1 MASKTSGR
9 SRDAADKTKTD
20 KTTADKTKADKTK
33 AGTAADAAK
42 LAGDASD
49 YVTFVIAGQLFGIPV
64 LKVQDVLA
72 SCEVTRI
79 PLAPPEIAGALNLRG
94 RIVTA
99 IDVRLRLGLAA
110 REGDG
115 EEMSIVVDQGGELYS
130 LMVDEVGEVLS
141 LDPKGFQRN
150 PPTLDPRFRE
160 YSNGIYRLKERLL
173 VVLDVDG
180 LLDYG
185 GGQTKAA

>member
-1 MASKTSGR
+1 MA
-9 SRDAADKTKTD
+9 KTKT
-20 KTTADKTKADKTK
+20 KPAAGGASAKGK
-33 AGTAADAAK
+33 AGAAPAEAAGAK
-42 LAGDASD
+42 TGGPAVAGDATD

-72 SCEVTRI
+72 ACTVTRI

-99 IDVRLRLGLAA
+99 IDVRLRLGLPAA
-110 REGDG
+110 KETAER
-115 EEMSIVVDQGGELYS
+115 MSIVVDQGGELYS

-141 LDPKGFQRN
+141 LDPAGFQRN
-150 PPTLDPRFRE
+150 PPTLDARFRE
-160 YSNGIYRLKERLL
+160 YSHGIFRLKERLL

-180 LLDYG
+180 LLDYEG
-185 GGQTKAA
+185 ATKAA

>member
-1 MASKTSGR
+1 MANKTNAKARAKGK
-9 SRDAADKTKTD
+9 D
-20 KTTADKTKADKTK
+20 TAK
-33 AGTAADAAK
+33 AGGQ
-42 LAGDASD
+42 GDAKAGRGNRAGGDATD

-72 SCEVTRI
+72 ACEVTRI

-99 IDVRLRLGLAA
+99 LDVRLRLGLPPSKDADE
-110 REGDG
+110 R
-115 EEMSIVVDQGGELYS
+115 MSIVVEQSGELYS

-141 LDPKGFQRN
+141 LDPAGFQRN
-150 PPTLDPRFRE
+150 PPTLDARFRE
-160 YSNGIYRLKERLL
+160 YSNGIFRLKERLL

-180 LLDYG
+180 LLDYEG
-185 GGQTKAA
+185 VTKAA

>member
-1 MASKTSGR
+1 MSQGKREMASKTS
-9 SRDAADKTKTD
+9 
-20 KTTADKTKADKTK
+20 KTKANGKDHGKRDTGANG
-33 AGTAADAAK
+33 AGALAPGHHAAGAEAT
-42 LAGDASD
+42 D
-49 YVTFVIAGQLFGIPV
+49 YVTFVIANQLFGIPV

-79 PLAPPEIAGALNLRG
+79 PLAPPEVAGALNLRG

-99 IDVRLRLGLAA
+99 IDVRLRLGLKPRPADA
-110 REGDG
+110 EQT
-115 EEMSIVVDQGGELYS
+115 SIVVEQTGELYS

-141 LDPKGFQRN
+141 LDPKGFQKN
-150 PPTLDPRFRE
+150 PPTLDARFRE
-160 YSNGIYRLKERLL
+160 YSSGIYRLKERLL

-185 GGQTKAA
+185 AGQKAA

>member
-1 MASKTSGR
+1 MANKTNAKARPKGN
-9 SRDAADKTKTD
+9 DTAKPGGQGETKPG
-20 KTTADKTKADKTK
+20 KANRVN
-33 AGTAADAAK
+33 
-42 LAGDASD
+42 GDATD

-72 SCEVTRI
+72 ACEVTRI

-99 IDVRLRLGLAA
+99 LDVRLRLGLPPSNDANE
-110 REGDG
+110 R
-115 EEMSIVVDQGGELYS
+115 MSIVVEQSGELYS

-141 LDPKGFQRN
+141 LDPAGFQRN
-150 PPTLDPRFRE
+150 PPTLDARFRE
-160 YSNGIYRLKERLL
+160 YSNGIFRLKERLL

-180 LLDYG
+180 LLDYEG
-185 GGQTKAA
+185 VNKAA

>member
-1 MASKTSGR
+1 MAKKTE
-9 SRDAADKTKTD
+9 
-20 KTTADKTKADKTK
+20 TKARSKGKPQAGAAGEAKTAK
-33 AGTAADAAK
+33 AARGNGSAT
-42 LAGDASD
+42 D

-72 SCEVTRI
+72 ACEVTRI

-99 IDVRLRLGLAA
+99 LDVRLRLGLPSAT
-110 REGDG
+110 GV
-115 EEMSIVVDQGGELYS
+115 EERMSIVVEQSGELYS

-141 LDPKGFQRN
+141 LDPAGFQRN
-150 PPTLDPRFRE
+150 PPTLDARFRE
-160 YSNGIYRLKERLL
+160 YSNGIFRLKERLL

-180 LLDYG
+180 LLDYEG
-185 GGQTKAA
+185 VTKAA

>member
-1 MASKTSGR
+1 MAKKTESKA
-9 SRDAADKTKTD
+9 RDTGKGQAKAAEPG
-20 KTTADKTKADKTK
+20 ADRGAR
-33 AGTAADAAK
+33 AGGEAT
-42 LAGDASD
+42 D
-49 YVTFVIAGQLFGIPV
+49 YVTFVIAGQLFGIPD

-72 SCEVTRI
+72 ACEVTRI

-99 IDVRLRLGLAA
+99 LDVRLRLGLPQAKDA
-110 REGDG
+110 
-115 EEMSIVVDQGGELYS
+115 EERMSIVVEQSGELYS

-150 PPTLDPRFRE
+150 PPTLDARFRE
-160 YSNGIYRLKERLL
+160 YSHGIFRLKERLL

-180 LLDYG
+180 LLDYEAAS
-185 GGQTKAA
+185 KAA

>member
-1 MASKTSGR
+1 MAQ
-9 SRDAADKTKTD
+9 
-20 KTTADKTKADKTK
+20 KTTTKSGNHGKVDKTKAANGSGAVSAAEAHDAT
-33 AGTAADAAK
+33 AHVAADAT
-42 LAGDASD
+42 D
-49 YVTFVIAGQLFGIPV
+49 YVTFVIAKQMFGIPV

-79 PLAPPEIAGALNLRG
+79 PLAPPEVAGALNLRG

-110 REGDG
+110 RNTEDHQT
-115 EEMSIVVDQGGELYS
+115 SIVVEQNGELYS

-141 LDPKGFQRN
+141 LDPKGFQKN
-150 PPTLDPRFRE
+150 PPTLDARFRE
-160 YSNGIYRLKERLL
+160 YSSGIFRLKERLL

-185 GGQTKAA
+185 AGQKAA

>member
-1 MASKTSGR
+1 MAKTTEKKTR
-9 SRDAADKTKTD
+9 AKNRDAA
-20 KTTADKTKADKTK
+20 
-33 AGTAADAAK
+33 GGDAA
-42 LAGDASD
+42 LAGKAARSVDATD

-72 SCEVTRI
+72 ACQVTRI

-99 IDVRLRLGLAA
+99 LDVRLRLGLPPANDA
-110 REGDG
+110 
-115 EEMSIVVDQGGELYS
+115 EERMSIVVEQAGELYS

-141 LDPKGFQRN
+141 LDPAGFQRN
-150 PPTLDPRFRE
+150 PPTLDARFRE
-160 YSNGIYRLKERLL
+160 YSNGIFRLKERLL

-180 LLDYG
+180 LLDYEG
-185 GGQTKAA
+185 VTKAA

>member
-1 MASKTSGR
+1 MAKKTESKA
-9 SRDAADKTKTD
+9 RDTGKGQAKAAAAAEPG
-20 KTTADKTKADKTK
+20 ADRGAR
-33 AGTAADAAK
+33 AGGEAT
-42 LAGDASD
+42 D

-72 SCEVTRI
+72 ACEVTRI

-99 IDVRLRLGLAA
+99 LDVRLRLGLPQAKDA
-110 REGDG
+110 
-115 EEMSIVVDQGGELYS
+115 EERMSIVVEQSGELYS

-150 PPTLDPRFRE
+150 PPTLDARFRE
-160 YSNGIYRLKERLL
+160 YSHGIFRLKERLL

-180 LLDYG
+180 LLDYEAAS
-185 GGQTKAA
+185 KAA

>member
-1 MASKTSGR
+1 MSQGKREMASKTS
-9 SRDAADKTKTD
+9 
-20 KTTADKTKADKTK
+20 KTKANGKDHGKSD
-33 AGTAADAAK
+33 TAANGAGALAPGHHAAG
-42 LAGDASD
+42 AEATD
-49 YVTFVIAGQLFGIPV
+49 YVTFVIANQLFGIPV

-79 PLAPPEIAGALNLRG
+79 PLAPPEVAGALNLRG

-99 IDVRLRLGLAA
+99 IDVRLRLGLKPRPADA
-110 REGDG
+110 EQT
-115 EEMSIVVDQGGELYS
+115 SIVVEQTGELYS

-141 LDPKGFQRN
+141 LDPKGFQKN
-150 PPTLDPRFRE
+150 PPTLDARFRE
-160 YSNGIYRLKERLL
+160 YSSGIYRLKERLL

-185 GGQTKAA
+185 AGQKAA